1 MKFKVILNYIG
12 RILLLEAAVMILPLI
27 VSLLYQEGFRLYI
40 SFLIPIAVAS
50 GTGLLLNIKKT
61 KSKLRAKEGFVIV
74 ALSWILMSLVGSIP
88 LMVSGDIPNFFDAFF
103 EITSGFTTTGACVLN
118 NVELLHKS
126 IMFWRCFSHWLGG
139 MGILVLILAFI
150 PEDSDG
156 TTVHILRAESPG
168 PQVGKLV
175 SKMRVSSRILYLI
188 YIGITLTELIFLLVG
203 PDKNI
208 GLFEATVISFSTAGT
223 GGFAPLS
230 TSIITY
236 SAYTQY
242 VIACFM
248 LVFAGNFTLYY
259 LVLIGKVKEALKSE
273 ELHWYLFFIIG
284 SVIIICSNIFRLY
297 NTFEEAFRLSFF
309 EVATTISTTG
319 FTVVDY
325 SVWPSVAKWVI
336 VMLMLVGGCA
346 GSTGGAIK
354 VSRFAILFKTAFY
367 KIKKMINP
375 RHVHVVKFEGA
386 PLSSEVI
393 DSTQNFFI
401 VYILLVG
408 TITLAISLL
417 NPTID
422 ILSNLT
428 ATLSCIGNVG
438 PAMGIVGYLGD
449 FSSYSNASKIIFSL
463 TMVLGRLEVY
473 PLLILFAKSTWRKL

>member
-1 MKFKVILNYIG
+1 MKFKVIFNFLG
-12 RILLLEAAVMILPLI
+12 RILLLEAAVMVLPLI
-27 VSLLYQEGFRLYI
+27 VSLIYQEGFRLYL
-40 SFLIPIAVAS
+40 SFLIPIAVTCCA
-50 GTGLLLNIKKT
+50 GLLLNIKKAPR
-61 KSKLRAKEGFVIV
+61 KLRAKEGFVIV
-74 ALSWILMSLVGSIP
+74 GLSWILMSLFGSIP
-88 LMVSGDIPNFFDAFF
+88 LMISGDIPSFFDAFF

-139 MGILVLILAFI
+139 MGVLVLILAFI

-188 YIGITLTELIFLLVG
+188 YIGITVLEMILLLVG
-203 PDKNI
+203 PDKDLK
-208 GLFEATVISFSTAGT
+208 LFEAVVISFSTAGT
-223 GGFAPLS
+223 GGFAPLA

-236 SAYTQY
+236 SPYTQY
-242 VIACFM
+242 VIAIFM
-248 LVFAGNFTLYY
+248 LIFAGNFTLYY
-259 LVLIGKVKEALKSE
+259 LILIGKVKDALKSE
-273 ELHWYLFFIIG
+273 ELHWYLFFIISG
-284 SVIIICSNIFRLY
+284 VIVICSSIFRLY
-297 NTFEEAFRLSFF
+297 NSFEEAFRLSFF

-325 SVWPSVAKWVI
+325 SIWPSAAKWII

-354 VSRFAILFKTAFY
+354 VSRFAILFKGAFY

-375 RHVHVVKFEGA
+375 RHVHVMKFEGA
-386 PLSSEVI
+386 PLSEEVI

-401 VYILLVG
+401 IYIMLVG
-408 TITLAISLL
+408 VVTLSISIL
-417 NPTID
+417 NPQID

-449 FSSYSNASKIIFSL
+449 FSTYSNASKIIFAL
-463 TMVLGRLEVY
+463 TMVIGRLEIY
-473 PLLILFAKSTWRKL
+473 PLLILFARSTWRRV